1 MKPQLTIMFEHQK
14 ALDDR
19 IIKKHQLEGRDLIEN
34 KLVALLV
41 EIGELANTT
50 RCFKHWSLKP
60 AAPKEEI
67 LEEFVDGIHFFI
79 SLAIDF
85 GITPGHF
92 VVQEEYI
99 ESDLTASFYK
109 LYEYITNI
117 GLIDLES
124 ELIAAFSLFI
134 GIGEKHLGFTWEEI
148 VKAYFE
154 KNEVNHHR
162 QDNGY

>member
-1 MKPQLTIMFEHQK
+1 MEQQLTIMYEHQK

-19 IIKKHQLEGRDLIEN
+19 IIKKHQLEGKNLIEN
-34 KLVALLV
+34 KLLALLV

-50 RCFKHWSLKP
+50 RCFKHWSLKA
-60 AAPKEEI
+60 AAPKEET

-79 SLAIDF
+79 SLAIEYA
-85 GITPGHF
+85 ITPGQL
-92 VVQEEYI
+92 VVNEDYTEN
-99 ESDLTASFYK
+99 ELTASFIK

-124 ELIAAFSLFI
+124 ELVAAFSLFI
-134 GIGEKHLGFTWEEI
+134 GIGEKHLGFTWDEI
-148 VKAYFE
+148 VQAYFE
-154 KNEVNHHR
+154 KNEVNHQR